1 MVINGT
7 KVFADEGGI
16 EEVGE
21 IPQEVEGRHIGIGVR
36 DWKIAGDAGI
46 EVIAFPIG

>member
-16 EEVGE
+16 EEVEE
-21 IPQEVEGRHIGIGVR
+21 IPQEVEGCHIGIGVR
-36 DWKIAGDAGI
+36 EREIDGDAGI